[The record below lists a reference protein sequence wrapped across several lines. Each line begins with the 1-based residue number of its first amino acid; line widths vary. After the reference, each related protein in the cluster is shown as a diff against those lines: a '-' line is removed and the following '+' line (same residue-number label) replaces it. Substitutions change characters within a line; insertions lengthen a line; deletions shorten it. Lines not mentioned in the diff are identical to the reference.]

1 MFHISLNSSSGPQ
14 TPFNHEVEMQFA
26 TQFGLGKY
34 YTREGWENFTKRKT
48 WVCFSIEDETQLI
61 GSWQVSMDPI
71 FSNGQSR
78 KRLWLRVTENHN
90 NFHDNLWERTFN
102 QVKSR
107 SRKINVG
114 IQKFNGHCKK
124 VVDLKKNGYMK
135 NDVLI
140 NACHLE
146 GSNFALEYTW
156 RLLKWLEQCIDTSSK
171 RIKLSDIKDSSLPT
185 TTGF

>member
-1 MFHISLNSSSGPQ
+1 M
-14 TPFNHEVEMQFA
+14 
-26 TQFGLGKY
+26 
-34 YTREGWENFTKRKT
+34 
-48 WVCFSIEDETQLI
+48 
-61 GSWQVSMDPI
+61 
-71 FSNGQSR
+71 
-78 KRLWLRVTENHN
+78 
-90 NFHDNLWERTFN
+90 
-102 QVKSR
+102 KSR

-146 GSNFALEYTW
+146 GSNFALEHTW

-171 RIKLSDIKDSSLPT
+171 RIKLYAIRDYSLPT
-185 TTGF
+185 TTGVSESDTHKSSTQWDKRTMKGKGVATSSPIVHLFDMEDAIGEKMLSTKEQQAKEMNKVKVLYEIMMKNTSIMSEDQVKKHKITCNYILHKFNN